1 MKPKI
6 TYLMR
11 GIACLLVSIM
21 CITFLVP
28 TASALDIRAASAFV
42 MDAQTGECLYEYNG
56 DVARVPASM
65 TKVLTAYIV
74 YQELEKGT
82 LSWDTPISIS
92 HNVAVKSRDSS
103 YPMAVPLTEGK
114 TYTVDTLMHL
124 IMIPSASAS
133 CIAMAEH
140 ISGSESAF
148 VERMNQTA
156 KTLGLS
162 ATYYNCHGAR
172 VNYITPRSQAML
184 TRRFLEDYPDI
195 LRITSKSGV
204 SFNGKWYNNTNHLLN
219 TMEPYEGLDG
229 FKTGTISQAGYC
241 VTTTAERNGRRVI
254 SVVMKSTSDAQRFQ
268 DSRQLLDYGFAEIA
282 KRDASRQTTA
292 LAITAQP
299 NEIRPFEPFQV
310 TAQLTGVSAPY
321 ITNAQWYVNDEPV
334 AGYGN
339 SYFQV
344 TNGKTTTLE
353 YTLDTLETTTAQIR
367 LSLTMPDG
375 TTRSVQTELQVA
387 PVELNLDAS
396 LNLERADIYPGKIVT
411 IRADVTSTANLPEI
425 TVPVQWELN
434 GDMVLDAPQSVTLQ
448 NGYGT
453 VDFDWIAPQDGRYE
467 LTVYIGNEQIS
478 ETQLKADLR
487 VA

>member
-292 LAITAQP
+292 LAIIAQP
-299 NEIRPFEPFQV
+299 NEVRPFEPFQV

-367 LSLTMPDG
+367 LSLTMSDG

-396 LNLERADIYPGKIVT
+396 LNLERADIYPGKVVT

-487 VA
+487 VT

>member
-28 TASALDIRAASAFV
+28 TASALNIRAASAFV

-148 VERMNQTA
+148 VGRMNQTA

-353 YTLDTLETTTAQIR
+353 YTLDTLETTTARIR

-396 LNLERADIYPGKIVT
+396 LNLERADIYPGKVVT

-425 TVPVQWELN
+425 TVPIQWELN